1 MRLPLLFTAA
11 LAILP
16 AALTLGCQ
24 SSRPPAA
31 PASPPTSASLA
42 APSRVLPD
50 DGLVDIG
57 GGESV
62 HVHCAGA
69 GSPLV
74 LFEECLGCEAA
85 FYRAMQDGIAHFTRA
100 CAYDRAGVGY
110 SSAAPKP
117 HLAHQIVGDLHK
129 LLGQRDESG
138 RVVLVGHGLGGLIA
152 QIYARDFPSA
162 VAGMVLVD
170 SQTKDTDSRYY
181 AAYPPDAVAKM
192 KELLGDTP
200 ENLDIDDQFRAM
212 DDLRSA
218 PLSLGDRPLVVVSRG
233 KSQQPSF
240 GIPADSWE
248 KLETLF
254 RGLQAEVPSLSKNSA
269 QIVATEAHWI
279 PDEAPD
285 RVVTATWQVVSSART
300 GIRLSHLAA
309 AASAEASMTASSSPV
324 AAAMPAPPD
333 RAHGAPVDDGLFD
346 IGGRSLHLHCAGRG
360 TPTVLLEAGHG
371 ADGGTWQ
378 RVQTD
383 IAKQTRACA
392 YDRAGLGFSDK
403 PGKPRAVADILQ
415 DLRALLATA
424 GITGPYVL
432 VGHSIGALY
441 VRLYAAA
448 HPDEVAGM
456 VLVDGSTEDEDL
468 REWSLLP
475 PELLKML
482 DDPADPE
489 AIRLDAFRAA
499 MAQLRGA
506 NRSIGDRPLVVL
518 TAGLEEQVPGVSP
531 ELSTRLA
538 RIGQEMQAELPHRIS
553 SNAAQIVARKSHHY
567 IQMENPKLVIAS
579 VRQVVDAARGRG
591 RVDEAALAP
600 LANEGGAP

>member
-1 MRLPLLFTAA
+1 MRMLLLFVASLAA
-11 LAILP
+11 IP
-16 AALTLGCQ
+16 AAMTIGCQ
-24 SSRPPAA
+24 ARPPAA
-31 PASPPTSASLA
+31 SASAAASASPP
-42 APSRVLPD
+42 APSLVLPD

-117 HLAHQIVGDLHK
+117 HLAHQIVGELRK
-129 LLGQRDESG
+129 LLGERDQSG
-138 RVVLVGHGLGGLIA
+138 RVVLVGHGLGGLVA

-170 SQTKDTDSRYY
+170 SQSKDTDSRYY
-181 AAYPPDAVAKM
+181 AAFPPDAVAKM
-192 KELLGDTP
+192 REHLGESP
-200 ENLDIDDQFRAM
+200 ENLDPDDQFRAM
-212 DDLRSA
+212 DDLRGA
-218 PLSLGDRPLVVVSRG
+218 PLSLGERPLVVVSRG
-233 KSQQPSF
+233 KSQPPSF
-240 GIPADSWE
+240 GIPGDSWE

-254 RGLQAEVPSLSKNSA
+254 RGLQAEVPSLSNNSA
-269 QIVATEAHWI
+269 QIVATGASWI

-285 RVVTATWQVVSSART
+285 RVVTATWQVISSART
-300 GIRLSHLAA
+300 GIPLSRLATATSPD
-309 AASAEASMTASSSPV
+309 ASMTASSSPV
-324 AAAMPAPPD
+324 ATAKPAAPD
-333 RAHGAPVDDGLFD
+333 HAHGTPVDDGLID

-360 TPTVLLEAGHG
+360 TPTVLMEAGHG
-371 ADGGTWQ
+371 VDGGTWL

-392 YDRAGLGFSDK
+392 YDRVGLGFSDK
-403 PGKPRAVADILQ
+403 PGKPRAVADVLQ

-424 GITGPYVL
+424 RITGPYVL

-489 AIRLDAFRAA
+489 AIRLDAVRAA
-499 MAQLRGA
+499 MSQLRGA
-506 NRSIGDRPLVVL
+506 NRSIGDKPLVVL
-518 TAGLEEQVPGVSP
+518 TAGLQEPYPDVSP
-531 ELSTRLA
+531 ELSARLA
-538 RIGQEMQAELPHRIS
+538 RIGQEMQAELPRRIS
-553 SNAAQIVARKSHHY
+553 SNSAQIVAAKSHHF
-567 IQMENPKLVIAS
+567 IQIENPTLVVAS

-591 RVDEAALAP
+591 RVDGAVLAAF
-600 LANEGGAP
+600 ANEGGAP

>member
-1 MRLPLLFTAA
+1 MRIRLAVFLASLAA
-11 LAILP
+11 IS
-16 AALTLGCQ
+16 AAMTSGC
-24 SSRPPAA
+24 RPRAPAA
-31 PASPPTSASLA
+31 PAPSAASASLV
-42 APSRVLPD
+42 APSPALPD

-57 GGESV
+57 GGESL
-62 HVHCAGA
+62 HVHCAGS

-74 LFEECLGCEAA
+74 MFDECLGCEAA
-85 FYRAMQDGIAHFTRA
+85 FYRAMQDGISRFTRA

-110 SSAAPKP
+110 SSEAPKP
-117 HLAHQIVGDLHK
+117 HLARQMVGDLRK

-138 RVVLVGHGLGGLIA
+138 RVVLVGHGLGGLVA
-152 QIYARDFPSA
+152 QLYARDFPGA

-170 SQTKDTDSRYY
+170 AQTKDFDSRYY
-181 AAYPPDAVAKM
+181 AAFPTDAIAKM
-192 KELLGDTP
+192 RERLRETP

-212 DDLRSA
+212 DDLRGT

-233 KSQQPSF
+233 KSQPPSF
-240 GIPADSWE
+240 GIPAESWE

-254 RGLQAEVPSLSKNSA
+254 RGLQAEVPSLSNNSA

-285 RVVTATWQVVSSART
+285 RVVTAAWQVVSSART
-300 GIRLSHLAA
+300 GVPLRRLATG
-309 AASAEASMTASSSPV
+309 ASPDASMTASSS
-324 AAAMPAPPD
+324 ARPAPPD
-333 RAHGAPVDDGLFD
+333 RAHGAPVNDGLID
-346 IGGRSLHLHCAGRG
+346 VGGRSLHVHCVGHG

-403 PGKPRAVADILQ
+403 PGKPRAVADALQ

-424 GITGPYVL
+424 RITGPYVL

-456 VLVDGSTEDEDL
+456 VLVDGSMEDEDL

-475 PELLKML
+475 PELLKDL

-506 NRSIGDRPLVVL
+506 NRSIGDKPLVVL
-518 TAGLEEQVPGVSP
+518 TAGLQEPYPGVSA
-531 ELSTRLA
+531 ELNTRLA
-538 RIGQEMQAELPHRIS
+538 GVWQEMQAELPHRIS
-553 SNAAQIVARKSHHY
+553 SNAAQIVAAKSHHF
-567 IQMENPKLVIAS
+567 IQEENPKLVVAS

-591 RVDEAALAP
+591 RVDGAALAP
-600 LANEGGAP
+600 LANEGGGP